1 MSLSFSISVPVG
13 NWHPFLPACLESL
26 AAQDAPVKASLLDAS
41 GDPRVSDVANR
52 FAGFLHYRR
61 HGPDSGQS
69 AAIVEGWAKT
79 PGDILGWL
87 NADDI
92 LMPGALA
99 EARAAFASEP
109 GLDMTCGH
117 SAIIDEKQR
126 MTGYQWTVEPPGP
139 RILEANI
146 ISQPSCF
153 FKRVAYEAAGGL
165 DESLHYTMDWDLW
178 IRLHENGAR
187 AAFID
192 APLSM
197 VMWGEG
203 TKTAAFNKAR
213 REELR
218 RIIEIHAPPEKRRK
232 IFRAFA
238 IHNLMSRANLSA
250 LTRAIE
256 RGRSSVFG
264 LGADG
269 AIAPGAKLYL
279 AHYESAPKAGVSI
292 ALSGGA
298 EKLGVRSSEAAQT
311 RIASASE
318 VYVAFER
325 PLEGGRQAIL
335 TLEPEAGARLRFR
348 FAAWG

>member
-1 MSLSFSISVPVG
+1 M
-13 NWHPFLPACLESL
+13 
-26 AAQDAPVKASLLDAS
+26 KASLLDAS

-69 AAIVEGWAKT
+69 AAIAEGWAKT

-99 EARAAFASEP
+99 EARAVFASEP
-109 GLDMTCGH
+109 GLDMACGH
-117 SAIIDEKQR
+117 SAVIDDQQR

-139 RILEANI
+139 RILETNI

-153 FKRVAYEAAGGL
+153 FKRAACEKAGGL

-178 IRLHENGAR
+178 IRLFRSGAK
-187 AAFID
+187 AGFID

-197 VMWGEG
+197 VLWGEG
-203 TKTAAFNKAR
+203 TKTISWNAR
-213 REELR
+213 RRDELR
-218 RIIEIHAPPEKRRK
+218 RIIEIHAPSEKRRK

-238 IHNLMSRANLSA
+238 IHNLMSRINLST
-250 LTRAIE
+250 LTRMIE
-256 RGRSSVFG
+256 RGRASVFG

-279 AHYESAPKAGVSI
+279 AHYDAAPKEGVSI

-298 EKLGVRSSEAAQT
+298 EKLGVRSSEAART
-311 RIASASE
+311 RLAGAGE
-318 VYVAFER
+318 VHVEFER
-325 PLEGGRQAIL
+325 PLQSGRLAVL
-335 TLEPEAGARLRFR
+335 TLEPAGGARLRFR
-348 FAAWG
+348 FAEWR